1 MAELEGRV
9 AVVTGSARGIGEQ
22 TARKLSEEGAR
33 VLISDLDAD
42 LAKEVADSL
51 PGDAAVHAGD
61 LTEDGAAEKLI
72 ETAIEAFGQLDI
84 VVNNAGFAWD
94 GPIHKISDEQFD
106 AMIAIHTTVPFRVLR
121 AAAPHLREPAKADK
135 EAGRE
140 VFRKVVNVT
149 SLAGVMGNAGQ
160 VAYAAGKG
168 GVVGLTKALAKEWGG
183 LKINV
188 NAIAFGAIDTRLTAP
203 VGTAGEIDVGGGEKV
218 TLGVS
223 EQTRAGM
230 SMMIPLGAPGH
241 PGGGGARR
249 LLPLLPGIG
258 LRPRP
263 GPGRQRRPRRRDDL
277 LARWPSCSPMSS
289 ASFRRPLR
297 TRSAASRR
305 WSASAAPSTAAIWTT
320 SGRPRSRRAGAGC
333 SSRRNRTAPASALR
347 RPPS

>member
-22 TARKLSEEGAR
+22 SARKLSDAGAR

-42 LAKEVADSL
+42 LAAEVAGSL
-51 PGDAAVHAGD
+51 PTEAAVHAGD
-61 LTEDGAAEKLI
+61 LTADGEAEKLI
-72 ETAIEAFGQLDI
+72 EAASDAFGRIDI

-94 GPIHKISDEQFD
+94 GPIHKTSDEQFD

-121 AAAPHLREPAKADK
+121 AAAPHLREPAKADR

-140 VFRKVVNVT
+140 IFRKVVNVT

-168 GVVGLTKALAKEWGG
+168 GVIGLTKALAKEWGG

-203 VGTAGEIDVGGGEKV
+203 VGTAGEIEVGGGETV

-223 EQTRAGM
+223 EQARAGM
-230 SMMIPLGAPGH
+230 STMIPLGRAATPEEA
-241 PGGGGARR
+241 ARGVYF
-249 LLPLLPGIG
+249 L
-258 LRPRP
+258 
-263 GPGRQRRPRRRDDL
+263 
-277 LARWPSCSPMSS
+277 CSP
-289 ASFRRPLR
+289 ASDYVHGQVLGV
-297 TRSAASRR
+297 
-305 WSASAAPSTAAIWTT
+305 
-320 SGRPRSRRAGAGC
+320 SGGLAVGMGS
-333 SSRRNRTAPASALR
+333 
-347 RPPS
+347 